1 VPELRGAGNGWHL
14 WGRRIRLEPN
24 AGLNSALAASAV
36 DGACFS
42 RGSSTVPS
50 DCTPG
55 PSREGERVTGAP
67 PLLAPGSKIG
77 DGGRYQIRR
86 RIGSGGMAEVY
97 KAIDTRLSGRAV
109 AIKVLSP
116 AIAEHQFAARMREL
130 FVQEAQ
136 LLSRIS
142 DDNVVAVF
150 DFGVGRGGVPYM
162 VMEYL
167 HGVDLGAFLRAT
179 KRLPVHEAADL
190 MLAICSG
197 VHACHRAGI
206 IHRDLKPGN
215 VFLSQTAQGRQVK
228 VLDFGVAKLPA
239 VRRNDDNPRTDLV
252 VGTPS
257 YMSPE
262 QAKGRPANELSDQY
276 GIGALLYRCVYGR
289 VHDRTPVTIAGL
301 CVTGHD
307 GLVEVLRRALDPV
320 PTSRFESVHH
330 LGQAL
335 LPFASEAARARW
347 RPYYQQL
354 PQPFDPTTT
363 GSLCVMPRS
372 PARQSQIAT
381 IAVDRSPMPGNGL
394 SIDPTD
400 PTVLDPPERAVSSL
414 SAATLDLLPA
424 APETQSAISSASSH
438 VAHRRPSSVR
448 TTKLPTDRL
457 RPRIIVSFALAAVLV
472 AGVSAKAILRLALR
486 GPSYSVKLP
495 TVVVVPVRRV
505 NMPSPVVSHPPV
517 PLQAPQAPVGTSS
530 SQLPT
535 VLEDH
540 VAHSELAAVP
550 SVDPKTNLRH
560 VRRHRPPS
568 SPPPIQ
574 VGDDGLPLLN

>member
-1 VPELRGAGNGWHL
+1 
-14 WGRRIRLEPN
+14 
-24 AGLNSALAASAV
+24 
-36 DGACFS
+36 
-42 RGSSTVPS
+42 
-50 DCTPG
+50 
-55 PSREGERVTGAP
+55 
-67 PLLAPGSKIG
+67 
-77 DGGRYQIRR
+77 
-86 RIGSGGMAEVY
+86 
-97 KAIDTRLSGRAV
+97 
-109 AIKVLSP
+109 VLSP

-136 LLSRIS
+136 ALSRIR

-150 DFGVGRGGVPYM
+150 DFGVAEGGVPYM

-197 VHACHRAGI
+197 VHACHSAGI

-215 VFLSQTAQGRQVK
+215 VFLTQTAQGRQVK

-289 VHDRTPVTIAGL
+289 VHDGTPVTASGL
-301 CVTGHD
+301 GVTGHD
-307 GLVEVLRRALDPV
+307 GLVEVLRRALDAV
-320 PTSRFESVHH
+320 PTGRFESVHH

-363 GSLCVMPRS
+363 GPLSVMAKGS
-372 PARQSQIAT
+372 ARQSQIAT
-381 IAVDRSPMPGNGL
+381 IVVDRSPRPGDGRPT
-394 SIDPTD
+394 DPTD
-400 PTVLDPPERAVSSL
+400 PTAVDPPQCPEQEAISL
-414 SAATLDLLPA
+414 SAAALDFLPA
-424 APETQSAISSASSH
+424 APETQSAISSASGD
-438 VAHRRPSSVR
+438 VARQRPSSLR
-448 TTKLPTDRL
+448 TTNLPTDRL
-457 RPRIIVSFALAAVLV
+457 RTRIIVSFALTAVLV

-486 GPSYSVKLP
+486 GPSHSVKLP
-495 TVVVVPVRRV
+495 ALVAAPVRTVVT
-505 NMPSPVVSHPPV
+505 PSPDVSHPPFL
-517 PLQAPQAPVGTSS
+517 LQGPHAPIGETSS
-530 SQLPT
+530 TQVPAGAD
-535 VLEDH
+535 DH
-540 VAHSELAAVP
+540 VAHSDVTAVP
-550 SVDPKTNLRH
+550 SVDPKPNVRH
-560 VRRHRPPS
+560 AHRHRSPS

-574 VGDDGLPLLN
+574 VGDDGLPLIH